1 MKKMQTIS
9 SIRKIIISLIALI
22 ILIWAF
28 FRNVTWTRIIIIP
41 FLVCSFAMLCENLF
55 LLLNKKKLSN
65 IFKYIFRISFFVYAF
80 GFLAYMVYY
89 AFAYKSYSFLIGVVI
104 FLPFVIYFFKKVC
117 NTYRSSNS
125 KFLLRKNAKNDI
137 PKEIKK

>member
-1 MKKMQTIS
+1 MQTIS

-104 FLPFVIYFFKKVC
+104 FLPFVIYFFK
-117 NTYRSSNS
+117 RSFFN
-125 KFLLRKNAKNDI
+125 KDNK
-137 PKEIKK
+137 PQG

>member
-1 MKKMQTIS
+1 MKKMQTII

-28 FRNVTWTRIIIIP
+28 FKNAIWAKIIIIP

-65 IFKYIFRISFFVYAF
+65 IFKYIFRISFFVYVANVLF
-80 GFLAYMVYY
+80 FIPAT
-89 AFAYKSYSFLIGVVI
+89 
-104 FLPFVIYFFKKVC
+104 PF
-117 NTYRSSNS
+117 
-125 KFLLRKNAKNDI
+125 
-137 PKEIKK
+137 

>member
-1 MKKMQTIS
+1 MKKIQIII

-28 FRNVTWTRIIIIP
+28 FKNAIWAKIIIIP

-65 IFKYIFRISFFVYAF
+65 IFKYIFRISFFVYVF

-89 AFAYKSYSFLIGVVI
+89 AFTYKSYSFLIGVVI
-104 FLPFVIYFFKKVC
+104 FLPFVIYFFKKSFF
-117 NTYRSSNS
+117 NENN
-125 KFLLRKNAKNDI
+125 K
-137 PKEIKK
+137 PQG

>member
-1 MKKMQTIS
+1 MKKMQTII

-28 FRNVTWTRIIIIP
+28 LKNATWTKIIIIP

-55 LLLNKKKLSN
+55 LLLNTKNLSN
-65 IFKYIFRISFFVYAF
+65 IFKYIFRISFFVYVF

-89 AFAYKSYSFLIGVVI
+89 SFAYKSYSFLIGVVI
-104 FLPFVIYFFKKVC
+104 FLPFVIYFFKKSFF
-117 NTYRSSNS
+117 NKDN
-125 KFLLRKNAKNDI
+125 K
-137 PKEIKK
+137 PQG